1 MRDITIVG
9 ASLAGLSTARA
20 LRAEGYDGRIT
31 LIGDELHRPYD
42 RPPLSK
48 AFLAGTCTEADLA
61 LEDAD
66 ERLDLVELLGRRA
79 VALSP
84 GRVVKLDDGSR
95 VQGDAVVLA
104 TGARA
109 RSLPWGD
116 GLAGVHVLRT
126 LDDSR
131 ALRADLV
138 PGAQLVVIG
147 AGFIGAEVASTARTL
162 GLEVTVLE
170 AAPTPLAGPLGG
182 QLGAVLAGLHER
194 AGVTLRTG
202 VAPIGFD
209 GEQRVS
215 GVRLANGTSLAADVV
230 VVGVGAAP
238 NVEWLADSPLTLA
251 NGIACD
257 EHGAT
262 DLPGVF
268 AVGDCA
274 AWLDPS
280 SGSARRVEHW
290 TGALERPTLVAQR
303 LLHGHA
309 TTSSRPVYFWSDQYG
324 TRIQFAGSI
333 AGHDGVTIEDGDVD
347 RLQFLATYRRG
358 DDVIGVLGVD
368 SVRQFT
374 RWRRRLT
381 PLLQSA

>member
-1 MRDITIVG
+1 MRDVTIVG

-31 LIGDELHRPYD
+31 LVGDERHRPYD

-66 ERLDLVELLGRRA
+66 ERLDLIELLGRRA
-79 VALSP
+79 VALEP
-84 GRVVKLDDGSR
+84 DRVVELDDGSR
-95 VQGDAVVLA
+95 VHGDAVVLA

-109 RSLPWGD
+109 RKLPWGEN
-116 GLAGVHVLRT
+116 LAGVHVLRT

-131 ALRADLV
+131 ALRAELI
-138 PGAQLVVIG
+138 PGARLVVVG
-147 AGFIGAEVASTARTL
+147 AGFIGSEVASTARTL
-162 GLEVTVLE
+162 GLDVTVLE
-170 AAPTPLAGPLGG
+170 AAPTPLAGPVGERLGT
-182 QLGAVLAGLHER
+182 VLAGLHER
-194 AGVTLRTG
+194 AGVALRTG
-202 VAPIGFD
+202 VAPVGFE

-215 GVRLANGTSLAADVV
+215 GVLLSDGTSLAADVV

-238 NVEWLADSPLTLA
+238 NVDWLADSPLSLA
-251 NGIACD
+251 NGVGCD

-262 DLPGVF
+262 GVPGIF

-274 AWLDPS
+274 AWRDPF
-280 SGSARRVEHW
+280 SGGLRRVEHW

-303 LLHGHA
+303 LLHGRAH
-309 TTSSRPVYFWSDQYG
+309 TSPRPVYFWSDQYG
-324 TRIQFAGSI
+324 VRIQFAGSI
-333 AGHDGVTIEDGDVD
+333 AGHDAVTVEDGELEQL
-347 RLQFLATYRRG
+347 RFLATYRRDG
-358 DDVIGVLGVD
+358 DVIGVLGVD

-374 RWRRRLT
+374 RWRRQLT
-381 PLLQSA
+381 PLAQPA